1 MDLATIVIPTFN
13 LSEFRYRNLH
23 FLLTN
28 FLKNLNIP
36 IIITEQKSNLH
47 NTNVQDLVKSINQS
61 NIIYKPVITDT
72 NKFHKTKLINNA
84 LRTITTKYTWM
95 LDADVFLRYGY
106 VLDNLKGQDVIQ
118 PYDVVLH
125 LSEKQ
130 TLNFINDKK
139 FIINKGDQ
147 FKVCK
152 KFGPLSFI
160 VKTDIFLNNPMEEDF
175 IGYGWEDFEFSNR
188 LQEYYSID
196 IINKK
201 GLHLCHE
208 ISPSINKEE
217 LENRKLFL
225 NLKETPRLKFS
236 KLHLEKLP
244 YKKPN
249 ISDNYDNVSKIVHVI
264 APALIPH
271 KKDLYQRELLAIESI
286 ISEKNE
292 NVTNLMICES
302 DSALQFKDFFTILK
316 PERTSK
322 NIGDNRNLVYLSDIF
337 KTSSEY
343 CQSDDIIF
351 YTNSDCCIAP
361 GCYSRLLNQKKPVI
375 EYHRLDVLKNP
386 KTLEEVFE
394 NPVVLHEHG
403 IDGLAIVNK
412 WFLKNKHFIPDF
424 FIGEPHWDTAISG
437 ALRTNNIS
445 TQNIIDLYHPEHLK
459 TWHTKKLSIA
469 GKHNDKLWRDFLE
482 YGISK
487 IPLIQKPEIPIETS
501 IVLVHY
507 GDNKIRVDAAK
518 RAMKRLKYQN
528 ILNSEYIFVE
538 VSNGKTQFPEIKNKP
553 NWNHILIKEKD
564 SNRDIFQKEAM
575 MNIGAKA
582 AKGSIIIFMDNDIW
596 SENSDW
602 LTRIANKIKENPNK
616 VVHGYSLCRDSKS
629 DRLYIS
635 TGLNRCRN
643 IENELFE
650 NPGLIVGISKDLLI
664 KNNFLNP
671 FFIMGSGDTTILYE
685 YANVDIHLWQASFPR
700 LKNIMREPLK
710 DTDFDFVNCP
720 IIHENHGDVNFSYY
734 ANRHYATKY
743 FTKEIFELVKIGSNG
758 LVEWINPNCIE
769 RKIVKNRYQ
778 ITTKED
784 ADRMCNNIIKGKSI
798 CVLN

>member
-1 MDLATIVIPTFN
+1 MNLISIIVPTFN
-13 LSEFRYRNLH
+13 LIESRFRNFD

-28 FLKNLNIP
+28 FLSKLNIK
-36 IIITEQKSNLH
+36 ILVSEQKSDNKITLIQ
-47 NTNVQDLVKSINQS
+47 TLISDLDQD
-61 NIIYKPVITDT
+61 NIIYNPIYIKD
-72 NKFHKTKLINNA
+72 NKFHKTKVINNSVK
-84 LRTITTKYTWM
+84 LVDSKYTWM
-95 LDADVFLRYGY
+95 LDADVFLRYQKII
-106 VLDNLKGQDVIQ
+106 DNIKNQDVIH
-118 PYDVVLH
+118 PFDLVLH
-125 LSEKQ
+125 LSDKQ
-130 TLNFINDKK
+130 TISFIKNKK
-139 FIINKGDQ
+139 FIVNKGDK
-147 FKVCK
+147 FRICK

-160 VKTDIFLNNPMEEDF
+160 IKTELFLDNLMNEEF
-175 IGYGWEDFEFSNR
+175 VGYGWEDFEFSNR
-188 LQEYYSID
+188 IQKKYKVD
-196 IINKK
+196 QINLK
-201 GLHLCHE
+201 GLHLYHE
-208 ISPSINKEE
+208 LSPNMDKEE
-217 LENRKLFL
+217 IINRKLFN
-225 NLKETPRLKFS
+225 NLSSVLTFS
-236 KLHLEKLP
+236 
-244 YKKPN
+244 
-249 ISDNYDNVSKIVHVI
+249 NVSNSITHLKKLKDVKIKPASKIIHI
-264 APALIPH
+264 ISPALIPD
-271 KKDLYQRELLAIESI
+271 KIELYQRELLAIQSI
-286 ISEKNE
+286 INEKSD
-292 NVTNLMICES
+292 NVINIMVCES
-302 DSALQFKDFFTILK
+302 DIAKQYQDHFQIVK
-316 PERTSK
+316 PERTSGD
-322 NIGDNRNLVYLSDIF
+322 IGDRRRLVYLSDCF
-337 KTSSEY
+337 KIASNY
-343 CQSDDIIF
+343 GNDNDILF

-361 GCYSRLLNQKKPVI
+361 GCYNRLLNEEYPAI
-375 EYHRLDVLKNP
+375 EYHRLDVSDNP
-386 KTLEEVFE
+386 TTLDDVFSY
-394 NPVVLHEHG
+394 PVSLHEQG
-403 IDGLAIVNK
+403 IDGLALNK
-412 WFLKNKHFIPDF
+412 EWFLKNLMMIPDF

-459 TWHTKKLSIA
+459 TWDTKKLSIA

-507 GDNKIRVDAAK
+507 GDNKIRVDVAK

-778 ITTKED
+778 IITKED